1 MSSTALSGT
10 NMFSAQAEAL
20 GSLSWRKMLAQTIQ
34 VLQVLSAALALW
46 KGFAVVANTESP
58 IVVVLSGSME
68 PGFYRGDLLLLW
80 KGFKPFEVGE
90 VAVYRAHA
98 EKIPIVHRIVETH
111 YDQRRRQQLLLT
123 KGDNNTDDDIAL
135 YNGPIWLHEEDV
147 LGRIIGY
154 VPYVGYATIM
164 FNDNPMLK
172 VVILGLLGLSLL
184 FEREER

>member
-1 MSSTALSGT
+1 MSSTPLSGT

-123 KGDNNTDDDIAL
+123 KGDNNPDD
-135 YNGPIWLHEEDV
+135 E